1 MSKKQ
6 LTDEDLKGISDAII
20 AGTKIEAIKR
30 YRSAT
35 GEGLK
40 EAKHAIEEIEASL
53 AAEHPELIKAKG
65 SGCAAMLVIGAIA
78 SFAIY
83 QLISGGSI

>member
-1 MSKKQ
+1 MSKDQ
-6 LTDEDLKGISDAII
+6 LTDEDLKGISDAIL

-30 YRSAT
+30 YRNAT
-35 GEGLK
+35 GVGLK

-53 AAEHPELIKAKG
+53 AKEHPDLIKPKG
-65 SGCAAMLVIGAIA
+65 SGCAAVLVIGIIA

-83 QLISGGSI
+83 QLISVGSI